1 MEAGARLLS
10 PAPPPKQA
18 RTHIR
23 NPSFGSGR
31 RQFLLLFATPCSCFG
46 FESCFFLLLCTHL
59 LPIRPLFAPDSL
71 SNCDAA
77 ARVHDQ
83 AVRTIRSVPAAS
95 VVRPFLASTLSRD
108 QQDDRRASLNKD
120 ESRATA
126 TLFKQLTDVG
136 SSQNKEKEEYD
147 FDRHQRRSE
156 DQLLCRSGLLDPF
169 PSFHCKEKSLP
180 AMSIEQADNSKS
192 IGQDKRM
199 QSANGTNF
207 MTPVDVLALATRAT
221 MASREATSLAEN
233 SNILAAQFLESH
245 SPGLNY
251 DGSTEEAVIE
261 EKVNVRSKRLS
272 KRQSKKLKSLIH
284 GDTRSAAE
292 INKKINRSLGSN
304 DPLRSFLWGPE
315 TKQLL
320 TDLMRLEEVQQRLQV
335 QLNRE
340 PTLAEWAQ
348 SVGMS
353 CDCLRSS
360 ISSGRRSRD
369 KMIYANFRLVV
380 HLARQYEGKGLEFQ
394 DLLQE
399 GSRGLMKSL
408 EKFKPKAGCR
418 FPTYSYWWIRQSI
431 RKAIFQNSRII
442 RLPDNI
448 YAFLKEIKYATRL
461 CIQEGQ
467 LPTNEEIAK
476 RVGVTV
482 KKLEKLLLYF
492 RDPVSIQEHAWQ
504 NVTFQEIIAD
514 LGVEIPDLIVTKQL
528 MRQHVRD
535 ILKTLKPRERKIIQY
550 RFGMHE
556 NKPKTLREI
565 GDIYDLSNE
574 RVRQLESRALNKL
587 KEWCLT
593 TQGLKAYRDLLV

>member
-1 MEAGARLLS
+1 MEAGTRLLS
-10 PAPPPKQA
+10 PSPPPKQT
-18 RTHIR
+18 RTRIR
-23 NPSFGSGR
+23 NLSFGSV
-31 RQFLLLFATPCSCFG
+31 
-46 FESCFFLLLCTHL
+46 
-59 LPIRPLFAPDSL
+59 
-71 SNCDAA
+71 
-77 ARVHDQ
+77 ARLHDQ
-83 AVRTIRSVPAAS
+83 AIRTIRSVPAAS
-95 VVRPFLASTLSRD
+95 VVRPFSTSTLSKD
-108 QQDDRRASLNKD
+108 QQDDRRTSFNKD
-120 ESRATA
+120 ESRT
-126 TLFKQLTDVG
+126 TLTDVG
-136 SSQNKEKEEYD
+136 SSENKEKEEYD

-156 DQLLCRSGLLDPF
+156 DQLLHRSGLSDPF
-169 PSFHCKEKSLP
+169 PSFHCKENSLL
-180 AMSIEQADNSKS
+180 AMSIEQEDSAKYV
-192 IGQDKRM
+192 GQDKRM

-207 MTPVDVLALATRAT
+207 VTPVDVLALATRAV
-221 MASREATSLAEN
+221 MASREATSLAEK

-245 SPGLNY
+245 SRRLNY
-251 DGSTEEAVIE
+251 DGSTEETMIE
-261 EKVNVRSKRLS
+261 ENVTVRSKRPM
-272 KRQSKKLKSLIH
+272 KRQSKKLKSFIH
-284 GDTRSAAE
+284 RDTRSAAE
-292 INKKINRSLGSN
+292 INKKINRSLDSN
-304 DPLRSFLWGPE
+304 DPLRSFLWRPE

-320 TDLMRLEEVQQRLQV
+320 TDLMRLEGVQQRLQV
-335 QLNRE
+335 QLNRK

-353 CDCLRSS
+353 CDVLRSS

-380 HLARQYEGKGLEFQ
+380 HLARHYEGKGLEFQ

-448 YAFLKEIKYATRL
+448 YAFLKEIKYARRL
-461 CIQEGQ
+461 CIQEGR

-476 RVGVTV
+476 RVGITV

-504 NVTFQEIIAD
+504 NVTFQEITAD
-514 LGVEIPDLIVTKQL
+514 LGVEIPDLVVTKQL
-528 MRQHVRD
+528 MRQHVCD

-556 NKPKTLREI
+556 NKQKTLGEI
-565 GDIYDLSNE
+565 GDIYGVSKE

-587 KEWCLT
+587 KEWCLP
-593 TQGLKAYRDLLV
+593 TQGLKAYQGLLL

>member
-1 MEAGARLLS
+1 MEAGTRLLS
-10 PAPPPKQA
+10 PSPPPKQA
-18 RTHIR
+18 RTYIR
-23 NPSFGSGR
+23 NPSFGSV
-31 RQFLLLFATPCSCFG
+31 
-46 FESCFFLLLCTHL
+46 
-59 LPIRPLFAPDSL
+59 
-71 SNCDAA
+71 
-77 ARVHDQ
+77 ARLHDQ

-95 VVRPFLASTLSRD
+95 VVRPVSASTLSKD
-108 QQDDRRASLNKD
+108 QQDDRRASFNKD
-120 ESRATA
+120 ENRATA

-136 SSQNKEKEEYD
+136 SSDNKEKEEYD
-147 FDRHQRRSE
+147 FDRHQRGSE
-156 DQLLCRSGLLDPF
+156 DQLLYRSGLLDPF
-169 PSFHCKEKSLP
+169 PSFHCKEKSLL
-180 AMSIEQADNSKS
+180 AMSIEQEDSTKS

-207 MTPVDVLALATRAT
+207 MTLVDVLALATRAT
-221 MASREATSLAEN
+221 MASREATSLAEK
-233 SNILAAQFLESH
+233 SNILAAQLLESH
-245 SPGLNY
+245 SSRLNY
-251 DGSTEEAVIE
+251 DGSTKETVIE
-261 EKVNVRSKRLS
+261 EKMTVRSKRLL
-272 KRQSKKLKSLIH
+272 KRQSKKLKSFIL

-292 INKKINRSLGSN
+292 INKKINRSLDSN

-320 TDLMRLEEVQQRLQV
+320 TVKEEKDLFVQIQDLMRLEEVQQRLQV
-335 QLNRE
+335 QFNRE

-353 CDCLRSS
+353 CDVLRSL

-380 HLARQYEGKGLEFQ
+380 HLARQYEGKGLKFR

-408 EKFKPKAGCR
+408 EKFKPNAGCR

-448 YAFLKEIKYATRL
+448 YAFLKEIKYARRL
-461 CIQEGQ
+461 CIQEGR

-476 RVGVTV
+476 RVGITV

-504 NVTFQEIIAD
+504 NVTFQEITAD
-514 LGVEIPDLIVTKQL
+514 PGVEIPDLIVAKQL
-528 MRQHVRD
+528 MRQHVHD

-556 NKPKTLREI
+556 NKKKTLSEI
-565 GDIYDLSNE
+565 GDIYGLSNE
-574 RVRQLESRALNKL
+574 RIRQLESRALNKL

>member
-1 MEAGARLLS
+1 MEAGTRLLS
-10 PAPPPKQA
+10 PSPPPKQA
-18 RTHIR
+18 RTYIR
-23 NPSFGSGR
+23 NPSFASV
-31 RQFLLLFATPCSCFG
+31 
-46 FESCFFLLLCTHL
+46 
-59 LPIRPLFAPDSL
+59 
-71 SNCDAA
+71 
-77 ARVHDQ
+77 ARLHDQ

-95 VVRPFLASTLSRD
+95 VVRPVSALTLSKD
-108 QQDDRRASLNKD
+108 QQDDRRASFNKD
-120 ESRATA
+120 ENRATA

-136 SSQNKEKEEYD
+136 SSDNKEKEEYD
-147 FDRHQRRSE
+147 FDRHQRGSE
-156 DQLLCRSGLLDPF
+156 DQLLCSGLLDPF
-169 PSFHCKEKSLP
+169 PSFHCKEKSLL
-180 AMSIEQADNSKS
+180 AMSIEQEDSAKS

-207 MTPVDVLALATRAT
+207 MTPVDVLALATRAA
-221 MASREATSLAEN
+221 MASREATSLAEK

-245 SPGLNY
+245 S
-251 DGSTEEAVIE
+251 S
-261 EKVNVRSKRLS
+261 
-272 KRQSKKLKSLIH
+272 
-284 GDTRSAAE
+284 
-292 INKKINRSLGSN
+292 
-304 DPLRSFLWGPE
+304 
-315 TKQLL
+315 
-320 TDLMRLEEVQQRLQV
+320 RLEEVQQRLQV
-335 QLNRE
+335 QLNHE

-348 SVGMS
+348 SVGIS
-353 CDCLRSS
+353 CDVLRSL

-408 EKFKPKAGCR
+408 EKFKPNAGCR

-448 YAFLKEIKYATRL
+448 YAFLKEIKYARRL
-461 CIQEGQ
+461 CIQEGR

-476 RVGVTV
+476 RVGITV

-504 NVTFQEIIAD
+504 NVTFQEITAD
-514 LGVEIPDLIVTKQL
+514 PGVEIPDLIVAKQL

-535 ILKTLKPRERKIIQY
+535 ILKTLKPKERKIIQY

-556 NKPKTLREI
+556 NKKKTLSEI
-565 GDIYDLSNE
+565 GDIYGLSNE
-574 RVRQLESRALNKL
+574 RIRQLESRALNKL